1 MKALGLVFLALPMA
15 CGSGDDTLAPLG
27 GAEGGADASNDAAAP
42 YDAADAASA
51 VDAPSVDAGDASLG
65 EAGTLDAAFPDA
77 LDASDAG
84 SSACAE
90 AGVPPSTLECAG
102 LYADFASQT
111 LSPDAKPY
119 APAVPL
125 WSDGATK
132 ERWIELP
139 PGQAIDATDPN
150 EWVFPVGTK
159 VFKQFT
165 YEGKRVETRM
175 FQKTAP
181 NFWVHATYAWNAD
194 QTATAIS
201 FGATVPV
208 DADGG
213 TWVIPTPDD
222 CDLCHRG
229 RSDRILGFE
238 QVSLG
243 LEGATGLTL
252 LQLVVQGLVTP
263 APTQVNLRIG
273 DDGTGLDA
281 PALSWLHINCGV
293 TCHNAN
299 ENSDGYGAKMFLR
312 LDPTLLDGS
321 PVTSSWDPLQTT
333 IGVPCVSGSVAGQP
347 RIVPG
352 DPSASVI
359 VELTSERGVL
369 QMPPIASRFVDT
381 TDVAAVAAWIQRLP
395 PVATDAGL
403 QGDVQSAPDATSA
416 VDATT
421 APDDDEAAS
430 GEAESPVGE
439 AASGEAESPVGEAG
453 SE

>member
-1 MKALGLVFLALPMA
+1 MTELFDVLMKALGLVFLAVPLA
-15 CGSGDDTLAPLG
+15 CGSGDDTVAPLVG
-27 GAEGGADASNDAAAP
+27 TEAGPDASTDSSAP
-42 YDAADAASA
+42 SAADAASTI
-51 VDAPSVDAGDASLG
+51 DGPSTDASLSHAEG
-65 EAGTLDAAFPDA
+65 GPT
-77 LDASDAG
+77 DAG
-84 SSACAE
+84 SLDAPEGSEAGANPCAE

-102 LYADFASQT
+102 LYADFSTQT
-111 LSPDAKPY
+111 LSPNAKSY
-119 APAVPL
+119 APATPL

-139 PGQAIDATDPN
+139 PGQAIDVSDPN

-165 YEGKRVETRM
+165 YEGVRVETRM

-229 RSDRILGFE
+229 RNDRILGFE

-293 TCHNAN
+293 TCHNTN
-299 ENSDGYGAKMFLR
+299 ENSDGYGALMFLR

-321 PVTSSWDPLQTT
+321 PANSSWDPLRTT

-352 DPSASVI
+352 NPSASVI
-359 VELTSERGVL
+359 IELTSERGVL
-369 QMPPIASRFVDT
+369 QMPPIASRVVDT
-381 TDVAAVAAWIQRLP
+381 TDVAAVAAWIQHMSSP
-395 PVATDAGL
+395 APADAGL
-403 QGDVQSAPDATSA
+403 AGDAQS
-416 VDATT
+416 
-421 APDDDEAAS
+421 PDDAGLAGDAQSPDDAAE
-430 GEAESPVGE
+430 GDGG
-439 AASGEAESPVGEAG
+439 ASSEAG
-453 SE
+453 SPTDEAGQE

>member
-27 GAEGGADASNDAAAP
+27 GAEGGADASSDATAP
-42 YDAADAASA
+42 YDADAASP
-51 VDAPSVDAGDASLG
+51 VDAPPADTSLS
-65 EAGTLDAAFPDA
+65 EAGPIDAALLDA
-77 LDASDAG
+77 LGASDAG

-111 LSPDAKPY
+111 LSPNAKSY

-281 PALSWLHINCGV
+281 PALGWLHINCGV
-293 TCHNAN
+293 TCHNEN

-321 PVTSSWDPLQTT
+321 PVSSSWDPLRTT

-359 VELTSERGVL
+359 VKLTSERGVL
-369 QMPPIASRFVDT
+369 QMPPIASRVVDT
-381 TDVAAVAAWIQRLP
+381 TDVAAVAAWIQHMSP
-395 PVATDAGL
+395 IAGDAGL
-403 QGDVQSAPDATSA
+403 QGDAQSTLDATIA
-416 VDATT
+416 VDDGGAVEDGSVVD
-421 APDDDEAAS
+421 ASAASAEAAS
-430 GEAESPVGE
+430 SVGE
-439 AASGEAESPVGEAG
+439 PASE
-453 SE
+453 